1 MVTTTA
7 NGSGIGQATAAA
19 RPTPPDYAERVYAGV
34 LGKLIG
40 VYLGRP
46 FEGWTYDRIMAE
58 LGEVDGY
65 VHERRGKPLV
75 VTDDD
80 ITGTFTFL
88 RALEDHGAGLDLT
101 PAQVGETWLNY
112 VIERR
117 TIFWWGGLGNST
129 EHTAYLRLK
138 HGLPAPASGATATN
152 GQTIAEQIGA
162 QIFVDGWGMV
172 APGDPE
178 LAADL
183 ARRAASVSHDGAAI
197 HGAQVIAAMEAQAFV
212 EPDLGRLLDT
222 ALGLI
227 PPDSVIRRLVD
238 DLRGW
243 HAAEP
248 DWRRTRERI
257 AADYG
262 YDTYRGPC
270 HMVPNHALI
279 HLALLYGGD
288 DFRRALTIVNTAG
301 WDTDCN
307 SGNVGCL
314 LGIKNGLAGID
325 GSAYDWRGPVGDR
338 MYLPTADGGRAITDA
353 LTETYHVV
361 NAGRALAG
369 EPPLAPKGGAR
380 FHFTAPGSVQGFAAD
395 PAGAP
400 ATVANA
406 PLPGVAGEHALAIRY
421 RGAGPGAPA
430 RATTATFVPPDAVGM
445 TGYQLVASPTL
456 FPGQTVSA
464 RVAADPGDAAP
475 ATVRLVVGAYGPD
488 NRSWTLPGPEATL
501 APGEARD
508 LSWRLPAAGGYPV
521 FGVGLEVAG
530 VDGPASGTVYLDRLG
545 WAGTPTA
552 TLGRPEGEEPGD
564 LWRRAWVAGVDQ
576 FEGRGTA
583 PYRIVQNEGTG
594 LISQGTREWEDV
606 RVEAPIWSL
615 LMRSGGIAVRVQGLR
630 RYYALLVGPDGV
642 ARLVKA
648 RDGEATL
655 AEAPLPWEAGRPYSL
670 ALQARGTRLDAWV
683 DGRHL
688 FGVEDAARP
697 LLGGGVGL
705 VCSEGCLSA
714 GAVTVTPAS

>member
-1 MVTTTA
+1 MTPELDQAAAKV
-7 NGSGIGQATAAA
+7 GSTGAA

-65 VHERRGKPLV
+65 VHERLGAPLV

-88 RALEDHGAGLDLT
+88 RALADHGTGLDLT

-112 VIERR
+112 VVERR

-138 HGLPAPASGATATN
+138 HGVPAPASGAIATN
-152 GQTIAEQIGA
+152 GRTIAEQIGA
-162 QIFVDGWGMV
+162 QIFIDGWGMV

-183 ARRAASVSHDGAAI
+183 ARRAASVSHDGAAV
-197 HGAQVIAAMEAQAFV
+197 HGAQVIAAMEAQAFI
-212 EPDLGRLLDT
+212 EPDLGKLLDT

-227 PPDSVIRRLVD
+227 PPDSIIRRLVD
-238 DLRGW
+238 DVRGW
-243 HAAEP
+243 HTAEP

-262 YDTYRGPC
+262 YDTYRGAC

-307 SGNVGCL
+307 AGNVGCL
-314 LGIKNGLAGID
+314 LGIKNGLATID
-325 GSAYDWRGPVGDR
+325 GSGYDWRGPVADR
-338 MYLPTADGGRAITDA
+338 MYLPTADGGRAVTDA
-353 LTETYHVV
+353 VTETYHVV
-361 NAGRALAG
+361 NAGRSLAG

-380 FHFTAPGSVQGFAAD
+380 FHFTPPGSVQGFTGD

-400 ATVANA
+400 SIVENA
-406 PLPGVAGEHALAIRY
+406 PLPGGTGERGLAIRY
-421 RGAGPGAPA
+421 RDAGPGAPA
-430 RATTATFVPPDAVGM
+430 RATTATFTPPDAVAM
-445 TGYQLVASPTL
+445 RGYELLASPTL
-456 FPGQTVSA
+456 HPGQTVTA
-464 RVAADPGDAAP
+464 RVMADGGNRAP
-475 ATVRLVVGAYGPD
+475 ARLRLVLRAYGPGD
-488 NRSWTLPGPEATL
+488 RPRVLPGPDTVM
-501 APGEARD
+501 APGTDRTLTWAVPD
-508 LSWRLPAAGGYPV
+508 TGGYPIFAV
-521 FGVGLEVAG
+521 GVEVSGA
-530 VDGPASGTVYLDRLG
+530 DGDGSGTVYLDRLG
-545 WAGTPTA
+545 WDGAPSVV
-552 TLGRPEGEEPGD
+552 LGRPAGDDPGE

-576 FEGRGTA
+576 FEGRWPE
-583 PYRIVQNEGTG
+583 PYRVVQNGGTG
-594 LISQGTREWEDV
+594 LLSQGGRSWDDV
-606 RVEAPIWSL
+606 RVEAPVWSF
-615 LMRSGGIAVRVQGLR
+615 LMRTGGIAVRVQGLR

-642 ARLVKA
+642 AKLVKA
-648 RDGEATL
+648 RDGEVTL
-655 AEAPLPWEAGRPYSL
+655 AEAPLPWEAGRPYRL
-670 ALQARGTRLDAWV
+670 ALQARGDRLDAWV

-688 FGVEDAARP
+688 FGVEDTERP
-697 LLGGGVGL
+697 LTDGGVAL
-705 VCSEGCLSA
+705 VCTEGCLSA
-714 GAVTVTPAS
+714 DAVTVGPAA